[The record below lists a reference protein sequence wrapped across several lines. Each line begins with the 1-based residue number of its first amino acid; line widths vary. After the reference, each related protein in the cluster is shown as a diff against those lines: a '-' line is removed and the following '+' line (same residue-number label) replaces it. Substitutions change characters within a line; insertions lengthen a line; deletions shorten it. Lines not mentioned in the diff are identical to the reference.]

1 MVDFDKMISF
11 HGDVIATDYQS
22 LVDAFGNPTDC
33 DIDGK
38 VQCEW
43 EITTPNGT
51 TFNIYDWKEYFLDV
65 RCAPIVE
72 WHIGRTPKSKA
83 EINAFLAEKGFEMT
97 ESLSTSLKGFLGAL
111 KNVM

>member
-11 HGDVIATDYQS
+11 HGDIITTNYQS
-22 LVDAFGNPTDC
+22 LVDAFGNPTVC

-51 TFNIYDWKEYFLDV
+51 TFNIYDWKEYCCDV
-65 RCAPIVE
+65 RHARLID
-72 WHIGRTPKSKA
+72 WHIGRTPKTKT
-83 EINAFLAEKGFEMT
+83 EIDAFLAEKSFVV
-97 ESLSTSLKGFLGAL
+97 
-111 KNVM
+111 KNIYF